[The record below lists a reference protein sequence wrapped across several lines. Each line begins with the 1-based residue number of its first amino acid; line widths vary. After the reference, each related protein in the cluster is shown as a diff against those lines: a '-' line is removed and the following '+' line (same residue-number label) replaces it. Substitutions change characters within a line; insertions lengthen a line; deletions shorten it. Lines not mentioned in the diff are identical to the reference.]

1 MARKHHQAC
10 YMREHWGCN
19 CPSKGG
25 SSWVFWVLVIA
36 AVLLLSGC
44 QLDDGRKC
52 VDYDTQTT
60 LVNTYNGKTF
70 TPHLVTTTVCA
81 KYASE

>member
-1 MARKHHQAC
+1 MARRLCDTC
-10 YMREHWGCN
+10 YVRERWGCN
-19 CPSKGG
+19 CPSKSG
-25 SSWVFWVLVIA
+25 SSWVFWALVIA

-44 QLDDGRKC
+44 QLDDGREC

-60 LVNTYNGKTF
+60 LVNTYNGKTY

-81 KYASE
+81 KYADK